1 MKEKRHTRYKVV
13 AHFDGHA
20 DAEDVFADIIEFRI
34 REKRRER
41 AKQNLEK
48 GTVSIYNG
56 CMVRKTHDYASRLC
70 G

>member
-1 MKEKRHTRYKVV
+1 MKKKRHTRYKVI

-41 AKQNLEK
+41 
-48 GTVSIYNG
+48 
-56 CMVRKTHDYASRLC
+56 THVPPP
-70 G
+70 